1 MARGPAGEAVDSR
14 RRRGRRPAQC
24 FRRDGEGDHLPGRQ
38 LHLLCRARSR
48 GRAGGPELQQER
60 GAGQDPHG
68 GAADP
73 PGSRTRRYDRGDRG
87 RMSATIL
94 EAAEPAGLPLNQRA
108 LGAAHRRERALLIGI
123 CAPAIILTLVII
135 FLPVGW
141 LSWLSLF
148 DDAGQLS
155 AVNYTRL
162 VEQPSYVKTFKATF
176 EVSIAV
182 TVVCVI
188 LGYPLTYMLSQLPR
202 RAAGIAMMFVILPF
216 WTSVLVRTYAWL
228 VILQRKGLVNDWLI
242 ALGVI
247 DQPAQLV
254 HNFLGV
260 VIGMSHVL
268 LPFLVLPLYASMRA
282 IDRDY
287 IRAAMNLGAGPS
299 AAFWQ
304 VFFPLSLPGL
314 AAGIVLSFVLC
325 LGFFVT
331 PTLMGGGR
339 VIMWAMRMEST
350 VSLYANWGAASA
362 LGVVLL
368 VVTLGCLYIFARL
381 FGAGSGGA
389 KGLL

>member
-1 MARGPAGEAVDSR
+1 MTATALHPADS
-14 RRRGRRPAQC
+14 QC
-24 FRRDGEGDHLPGRQ
+24 PV
-38 LHLLCRARSR
+38 
-48 GRAGGPELQQER
+48 
-60 GAGQDPHG
+60 
-68 GAADP
+68 
-73 PGSRTRRYDRGDRG
+73 
-87 RMSATIL
+87 
-94 EAAEPAGLPLNQRA
+94 LNGRA
-108 LGAAHRRERALLIGI
+108 LGVAQRRERAMLFGL
-123 CAPAIILTLVII
+123 CSPAIILTLVVI
-135 FLPVGW
+135 FIPVGW

-148 DDAGQLS
+148 DDAGALS

-162 VEQPSYVKTFKATF
+162 VGQPSYIKTFKATF

-182 TVVCVI
+182 TAVCVI

-202 RAAGIAMMFVILPF
+202 RAAGVCMMFVILPF

-242 ALGVI
+242 GLGLI

-254 HNFLGV
+254 HNFMGV

-268 LPFLVLPLYASMRA
+268 LPFLVLPLYASMKA

-287 IRAAMNLGAGPS
+287 LRAAMNLGAGPT

-314 AAGIVLSFVLC
+314 AAGTVLIFVLC

-331 PTLMGGGR
+331 PALMGGGR

-368 VVTLGCLYIFARL
+368 LVTLACLYLFARL
-381 FGAGSGGA
+381 FGAGSSTA
-389 KGLL
+389 RGLL

>member
-1 MARGPAGEAVDSR
+1 MTAAT
-14 RRRGRRPAQC
+14 
-24 FRRDGEGDHLPGRQ
+24 
-38 LHLLCRARSR
+38 
-48 GRAGGPELQQER
+48 LQQSDS
-60 GAGQDPHG
+60 APLLN
-68 GAADP
+68 
-73 PGSRTRRYDRGDRG
+73 GS
-87 RMSATIL
+87 
-94 EAAEPAGLPLNQRA
+94 A
-108 LGAAHRRERALLIGI
+108 LGAAERRERLLLIGL

-135 FLPVGW
+135 FVPVGW

-148 DDAGQLS
+148 DDAGQFS

-162 VEQPSYVKTFKATF
+162 VEQPSYIKTFKATF
-176 EVSIAV
+176 EVSLAV
-182 TVVCVI
+182 TAVCVI

-202 RAAGIAMMFVILPF
+202 RMAGIAMMFVILPF

-228 VILQRKGLVNDWLI
+228 VILQRNGLVNDWLI
-242 ALGVI
+242 ALGFI

-282 IDRDY
+282 IDPDY
-287 IRAAMNLGAGPS
+287 IKAAMNLGAGPA
-299 AAFWQ
+299 AAFWR

-314 AAGIVLSFVLC
+314 AAGTVLIFVLC

-331 PTLMGGGR
+331 PSLMGGGR

-368 VVTLGCLYIFARL
+368 VVTLACLYLFARL
-381 FGAGSGGA
+381 FGARSPVA
-389 KGLL
+389 RGLL

>member
-1 MARGPAGEAVDSR
+1 MTATALHPADS
-14 RRRGRRPAQC
+14 QC
-24 FRRDGEGDHLPGRQ
+24 PV
-38 LHLLCRARSR
+38 
-48 GRAGGPELQQER
+48 
-60 GAGQDPHG
+60 
-68 GAADP
+68 
-73 PGSRTRRYDRGDRG
+73 
-87 RMSATIL
+87 
-94 EAAEPAGLPLNQRA
+94 LNGRA
-108 LGAAHRRERALLIGI
+108 LGVAQRRERAMLFGL
-123 CAPAIILTLVII
+123 CSPAIILTLVVI
-135 FLPVGW
+135 FIPVGW

-148 DDAGQLS
+148 DDAGALS

-162 VEQPSYVKTFKATF
+162 VGQPSYIKTFKATF

-182 TVVCVI
+182 TAVCVI

-202 RAAGIAMMFVILPF
+202 RAAGICMMFVILPF

-242 ALGVI
+242 GLGLI

-254 HNFLGV
+254 HNFMGV

-268 LPFLVLPLYASMRA
+268 LPFLVLPLYASMKA

-287 IRAAMNLGAGPS
+287 LRAAMNLGAGPT

-314 AAGIVLSFVLC
+314 AAGTVLIFVLC

-331 PTLMGGGR
+331 PALMGGGR

-368 VVTLGCLYIFARL
+368 LVTLACLYLFARL
-381 FGAGSGGA
+381 FGAGSSTA
-389 KGLL
+389 RGLL